1 MDLVTSVLLEWLE
14 QHLWP
19 LTRVSSMIMSMA
31 LFSGTIVNSR
41 VKIFLSLA
49 IIMAVSPA
57 LPEINPG
64 VEMMSVGGFLV
75 TAQQVVIGVALGL
88 LSILFLQ
95 TFVLGGQIIA
105 MQIGLGF
112 ASMVDPTNGQQVPVI
127 AQFFL
132 MLASLVFLA
141 FDGHLLM
148 IHMVVAS
155 FDAIPVGMTGLD
167 ADALFAVAEWGVY
180 MFSAA
185 LTAMLSGV
193 IALLLI
199 NLSFGV
205 MTRAAPQLNIFAIGF
220 PITMVSGLVVVW
232 LTMGG
237 FIFHFENQWA
247 RVVQTMCEIL
257 GSQCA

>member
-1 MDLVTSVLLEWLE
+1 
-14 QHLWP
+14 
-19 LTRVSSMIMSMA
+19 
-31 LFSGTIVNSR
+31 
-41 VKIFLSLA
+41 
-49 IIMAVSPA
+49 
-57 LPEINPG
+57 
-64 VEMMSVGGFLV
+64 
-75 TAQQVVIGVALGL
+75 
-88 LSILFLQ
+88 
-95 TFVLGGQIIA
+95 

>member
-1 MDLVTSVLLEWLE
+1 MDLVTQVLMEWLQ

-31 LFSGTIVNSR
+31 LFSGTLVNARIKVLLSIAIV
-41 VKIFLSLA
+41 FA
-49 IIMAVSPA
+49 ISPA
-57 LPEINPG
+57 LPEVNPG
-64 VEMMSVGGFLV
+64 VEMFSVGGMVV
-75 TAQQVVIGVALGL
+75 TAQQIVIGVALGL
-88 LSILFLQ
+88 LSLLFLQ

-132 MLASLVFLA
+132 MLASLIFLA
-141 FDGHLLM
+141 LDGHLLM
-148 IHMVVAS
+148 IQMVVAS
-155 FDAIPVGMTGLD
+155 FDSVPVAMTGLA
-167 ADALFAVAEWGVY
+167 ADAFRMIADWGSA

-185 LTAMLSGV
+185 LTAMLSGI

-199 NLSFGV
+199 NLSFGI
-205 MTRAAPQLNIFAIGF
+205 MTRAAPPLNIFAIGV
-220 PITMVSGLVVVW
+220 PITMVSGLIVLW

-237 FIFHFENQWA
+237 FIFHFENQWQEA
-247 RVVQTMCEIL
+247 IGVMCNVI
-257 GSQCA
+257 GSQC

>member
-155 FDAIPVGMTGLD
+155 FDAIPVGRLHVLGGVNGD
-167 ADALFAVAEWGVY
+167 AFGGHCVA
-180 MFSAA
+180 A
-185 LTAMLSGV
+185 
-193 IALLLI
+193 
-199 NLSFGV
+199 N
-205 MTRAAPQLNIFAIGF
+205 
-220 PITMVSGLVVVW
+220 
-232 LTMGG
+232 
-237 FIFHFENQWA
+237 
-247 RVVQTMCEIL
+247 
-257 GSQCA
+257 

>member
-1 MDLVTSVLLEWLE
+1 MDLVTSVVLEWLE

-19 LTRVSSMIMSMA
+19 LTRVSAMIGSMA
-31 LFSGTIVNSR
+31 LFSGTLVNAR
-41 VKIFLSLA
+41 IKVFLSLA
-49 IIMAVSPA
+49 IILAVSPA
-57 LPEINPG
+57 LPEVSTG
-64 VEMMSVGGFLV
+64 VEMTSVGGFLV

-88 LSILFLQ
+88 VSLLFLQ
-95 TFVLGGQIIA
+95 IFVLGGQVIA

-132 MLASLVFLA
+132 MLASLIFLA

-148 IHMVVAS
+148 IHMIMAS

-167 ADALFAVAEWGVY
+167 ADAFMAIAEYG
-180 MFSAA
+180 S
-185 LTAMLSGV
+185 V
-193 IALLLI
+193 IAILLI

-220 PITMVSGLVVVW
+220 PITMVSGLVVLW

-237 FIFHFENQWA
+237 FIFHFENQWQRA
-247 RVVQTMCEIL
+247 IEVMCTVI
-257 GSQCA
+257 GSQCS